1 MGKIKTN
8 KSSFSIFGDSVRDTK
23 RTSVPLF
30 AANLYGDG
38 GGKGQAV
45 AQGVGGGVDIFDTAI
60 SGFKE
65 TSAVKSMSPINAQ
78 ADTLG
83 NIALGT
89 SRENLLNDWSTTA
102 GMQDHYRAK
111 DFATMNIGQHAIA
124 AFKNS
129 AKGFGQMASV
139 SGGNPYAMAAGAII
153 GGASSNIGSLR
164 SIGLA
169 KKRAKEATALGIRTN
184 NRLNSTFA
192 NASQQLD
199 MMDSRNYLNNTAVIA
214 ANGGGINIAESK
226 KGTFTAAATRHHMG
240 VQEFARKVMA
250 NKDNY
255 SSAMIKKA
263 NFARNASKWHDMGG
277 YLFDDGGNLMSTHGG
292 DFTNGLIYVNAGGT
306 HEANPNNGV
315 PMGMDNNGTPNL
327 VEEGEVVYN
336 DYVFSNRLSPDK
348 EMLKQYNLPSNYEN
362 YSFAKIANELSAESK
377 ERMNDPISIA
387 GLQESMIKLRDAQE
401 DYKMQNGIQS
411 SVQNNS
417 TPKLQVPLETTEG
430 QGSQKEQIPQNTE
443 ESNEEPNIFDTG
455 GNMNN
460 GINALSK
467 ADKTRLLKS
476 AENRASLFFVRG
488 SASWLRQRDKTY
500 NKMIS
505 DMGAVLKK
513 QSEIKANNVSN
524 LQQTVTLP
532 SKLKVDTAVNTKNT
546 KSPKSITNHNINT
559 GTTNRDFANKSQYI
573 INNLDKPEVQNWIE
587 QSFVPT
593 INATNKN
600 SKPITKADVTLSSL
614 KEHLFDKK
622 WGSWHNAI
630 MGLRNPS
637 SNIKPLSSVT
647 PIKEVAKTTTAEKP
661 IDYTTINTPVVPSNS
676 HSETTSP
683 TWLRYAPILANSLNE
698 ALLRKDYSDVDNF
711 LTQTKNVRT
720 VQATPLG
727 DYISP
732 NYISSWEMST
742 PIERQMAATRHSI
755 INNAAGN
762 QATATAGLLASDY
775 DMLGK
780 IGSGYIS
787 GKEYNANQAMNAAS
801 FNRDTNKI
809 NASQDMAAQEAN
821 MNLNNYYLNRAAQ
834 EYAYRNAIDTQYGA
848 AQSAAETNMAES
860 LGNIGLENYYIN
872 QVRDMYPE
880 YQAQK
885 SGTAPYKSKKFGGSI
900 KIKKS
905 R

>member
-192 NASQQLD
+192 NAAQQLD
-199 MMDSRNYLNNTAVIA
+199 TIDSRNYLNNEAVFA
-214 ANGGGINIAESK
+214 ANGGNIHIAKSK
-226 KGTFTAAATRHHMG
+226 KGTFTAAATKHNMG
-240 VQEFARKVMA
+240 VQEFASKVLA

-255 SSAMIKKA
+255 SPTMVKKA
-263 NFARNASKWHDMGG
+263 NFAKNASKWHEDGG
-277 YLFDDGGNLMSTHGG
+277 YLFDAGGNLMSTHGG
-292 DFTNGLIYVNAGGT
+292 DFTNGITYVDEGGT
-306 HEANPNNGV
+306 HEENPNNGV
-315 PMGMDNNGTPNL
+315 PMGVDNNGTPNL

-387 GLQESMIKLRDAQE
+387 GLQESMAKLHDAQE
-401 DYKMQNGIQS
+401 NYKLQNGLLSVDQTEPTPEQS
-411 SVQNNS
+411 KEVTEQGE
-417 TPKLQVPLETTEG
+417 QVPQEVA
-430 QGSQKEQIPQNTE
+430 PE
-443 ESNEEPNIFDTG
+443 EVSEEPNTFAAGGDTK
-455 GNMNN
+455 NSANT
-460 GINALSK
+460 LSEV
-467 ADKTRLLKS
+467 DKTKFMKS
-476 AENRASLFFVRG
+476 AEQRASLFFVKG
-488 SASWLRQRDKTY
+488 SAAWLNRRDKLY
-500 NKMIS
+500 NQMVS
-505 DMGAVLKK
+505 DTEAVMKK
-513 QSEIKANNVSN
+513 QAGLKSKTVSETPQKTTATPSTKTTVKANPVAS
-524 LQQTVTLP
+524 
-532 SKLKVDTAVNTKNT
+532 TAKQSAVKTST
-546 KSPKSITNHNINT
+546 IPKEY
-559 GTTNRDFANKSQYI
+559 AAKSQYI
-573 INNLDKPEVQNWIE
+573 INNFNTPEVQNWVEKTLI
-587 QSFVPT
+587 PT
-593 INATNKN
+593 VNAVNKG
-600 SKPITKADVTLSSL
+600 KKQLTKADVTLTL
-614 KEHLFDKK
+614 MKK
-622 WGSWHNAI
+622 NLNDSNWGSWHNAV
-630 MGLRNPS
+630 MGVKDISKNNGILHKDKAITGVAGLAAVSKPVGLAQPS
-637 SNIKPLSSVT
+637 TTSRVYSSST
-647 PIKEVAKTTTAEKP
+647 NKTNQT
-661 IDYTTINTPVVPSNS
+661 NQ
-676 HSETTSP
+676 SP
-683 TWLRYAPILANSLNE
+683 TWMRYAPLVANSLNE

-711 LTQTKNVRT
+711 LEQTKNVHT
-720 VQATPLG
+720 VKATPLG

-732 NYISSWEMST
+732 NYVSPWEMST
-742 PIERQMAATRHSI
+742 PIERQMAATRHNI
-755 INNAAGN
+755 VNNAAGN
-762 QATATAGLLASDY
+762 QATATAGLLAADY
-775 DMLGK
+775 DMLSK
-780 IGSGYIS
+780 IGSGYLS
-787 GKEYNANQAMNAAS
+787 GKEYNTSQATNATA

-809 NASQDMAAQEAN
+809 NTAQDLAAQEAN

-834 EYAYRNAIDTQYGA
+834 EYSYRNAVDAQYSA
-848 AQSAAETNMAES
+848 AQSAAETNIAEG
-860 LGNIGLENYYIN
+860 LGNIGLENYYMN

-880 YQAQK
+880 YQTQR
-885 SGTAPYKSKKFGGSI
+885 SGATIYVSRKLGGKI
-900 KIKKS
+900 KTKKS